1 MIAVEKFREKGG
13 WLLLKRLEERKLLK
27 RIGRGYVAFLAACL
41 HEGFS
46 ELFGHEA
53 VDDEVEGRVADGHQ
67 VEEVVCHADRDV
79 VPRISDR
86 LGKGG

>member
-1 MIAVEKFREKGG
+1 M
-13 WLLLKRLEERKLLK
+13 LK
-27 RIGRGYVAFLAACL
+27 RIGRGYVAFLATSL
-41 HEGFS
+41 HEGLS

-53 VDDEVEGRVADGHQ
+53 VDDEVESCVADGHQ

-79 VPRISDR
+79 VPGISDR